1 MISEKTI
8 RKAELLANVQFYEK
22 KLKEGIFIIPTDTV
36 YGLSCNAKSPK
47 LVENLRKIKK
57 SKQPFSVIAP
67 SKKWIYENCVITKD
81 AKKWIAK
88 LPGPYTLILKL
99 KNKRAVAKSVYNAD
113 NCSLGVRIPDHWSSK
128 IVARLKFPL
137 ISTLANVSGEDYM
150 KSLDDLDLKIK
161 NKVNLIVS
169 VGKKRGHPSTII
181 NLVENKVI
189 KR

>member
-67 SKKWIYENCVITKD
+67 SKKWIYENCV
-81 AKKWIAK
+81 
-88 LPGPYTLILKL
+88 
-99 KNKRAVAKSVYNAD
+99 
-113 NCSLGVRIPDHWSSK
+113 
-128 IVARLKFPL
+128 F
-137 ISTLANVSGEDYM
+137 
-150 KSLDDLDLKIK
+150 
-161 NKVNLIVS
+161 
-169 VGKKRGHPSTII
+169 
-181 NLVENKVI
+181 
-189 KR
+189 